1 MTSKEQALPQFAG
14 EQLDALSLGLL
25 RRKNFGTFV
34 SALGEAKSTD
44 GLTPTSDC
52 WAIVPASAMQ
62 EGNKLW
68 AAFQTDPTVDN
79 QRQLLKGYKSGAS
92 ESGLGKRRRRAPGD
106 LSDYATDGEER
117 LFRQETAG
125 SGSTTA
131 IRQAKQPRYVAA
143 PKGAPTTTGSDGND
157 TERPIPP
164 GRSKGKG
171 KAVPPKKSQSS
182 TSKTSNPLLSEKRR
196 ALKASE
202 KRIIAKSR
210 AVKAVSDSGYP
221 GGMSSDEEAQ
231 LPVPST

>member
-1 MTSKEQALPQFAG
+1 MTSKERALLQLPEAEQDNAAASAAIAPAEQNRRCFDIACSYLFGDLSLLQAG

-68 AAFQTDPTVDN
+68 AAFQTDPIVDD

-92 ESGLGKRRRRAPGD
+92 ESGLAKRRRRAPGD
-106 LSDYATDGEER
+106 LSDYVTDGEGR
-117 LFRQETAG
+117 SVRQETAG

-131 IRQAKQPRYVAA
+131 TRQAK
-143 PKGAPTTTGSDGND
+143 
-157 TERPIPP
+157 
-164 GRSKGKG
+164 
-171 KAVPPKKSQSS
+171 
-182 TSKTSNPLLSEKRR
+182 
-196 ALKASE
+196 
-202 KRIIAKSR
+202 
-210 AVKAVSDSGYP
+210 
-221 GGMSSDEEAQ
+221 
-231 LPVPST
+231 